1 MKMTEENEERM
12 RLLYKK
18 MQSSGLS
25 RKRFCKIENLAY
37 STFGYWVKKFDKS
50 KRVFKEIKVVKT
62 ESASCIPSTAE
73 FVLEFPSGAKLTFNH
88 LADPTW
94 IKSIV

>member
-18 MQSSGLS
+18 MQSCGLS
-25 RKRFCKIENLAY
+25 RKQFCKNENLAY
-37 STFGYWVKKFDKS
+37 STFGYWVKKFDKN
-50 KRVFKEIKVVKT
+50 KAVFKEIRVGQK
-62 ESASCIPSTAE
+62 EPLPSIPSTE